1 MNYILLLPRL
11 IWKIWFASLMLVTI
25 LIMYPF
31 FYLYIVV
38 LKNHNLAYLAG
49 YQVWAKSVCFLIG
62 VFPKII
68 GKDKLPSNEN
78 YVMVSNHTSQ
88 LDIVVPITLIKK
100 SFAFLSKEE
109 LAKVPMFGIHFK
121 GVHITVNRKDIASGL
136 GAVEDCIAALKNDVS
151 VLIFPEGTR
160 SRKAPH
166 MRPFKKGPFK
176 IAIATGVPIVP
187 LVFLDNYKRLGEG
200 SLLKAKCGPGR
211 ARMVVLDPISTKG
224 KTIDDLQEVLDYTYQ
239 QVNNCLKE
247 YKLV

>member
-1 MNYILLLPRL
+1 MYFYKVNYILLLPRL

-38 LKNHNLAYLAG
+38 LKNHKLAYLAG

-88 LDIVVPITLIKK
+88 LDIVVPFTLIKK

-109 LAKVPMFGIHFK
+109 LAKVLGVLSEK
-121 GVHITVNRKDIASGL
+121 GSYTM
-136 GAVEDCIAALKNDVS
+136 
-151 VLIFPEGTR
+151 IFERT
-160 SRKAPH
+160 SKYS
-166 MRPFKKGPFK
+166 
-176 IAIATGVPIVP
+176 
-187 LVFLDNYKRLGEG
+187 NSSY
-200 SLLKAKCGPGR
+200 KAKF
-211 ARMVVLDPISTKG
+211 
-224 KTIDDLQEVLDYTYQ
+224 TI
-239 QVNNCLKE
+239 K
-247 YKLV
+247 